1 MGETLSF
8 KDTVEDN
15 GCRNNLFG
23 LEQNMDRIWL
33 EKYRLSNRIFKLPNF
48 NTWKSQYFIELPTR
62 KLDWVSDRMTDFQFK
77 RCQNMMSRGKKS
89 TRKQK
94 TFMIYPLI
102 NSQIFWVIV
111 SMYLLTLNRC
121 LFHGVVQFSLE
132 AWIPLAYCGVF
143 FNSIKW

>member
-15 GCRNNLFG
+15 GCKNNLFG
-23 LEQNMDRIWL
+23 LEQNMDRIRL

-77 RCQNMMSRGKKS
+77 RCQNMMSREKKY
-89 TRKQK
+89 KK
-94 TFMIYPLI
+94 TGDIHDISVNKFPDLLSNSVYVFI
-102 NSQIFWVIV
+102 NSQQMSLPWSCPIFPW
-111 SMYLLTLNRC
+111 SMNSTGLL
-121 LFHGVVQFSLE
+121 
-132 AWIPLAYCGVF
+132 WVF